1 MSYHDTRREF
11 EILVEL
17 RKNNEHIEVEKE
29 YKKKV
34 KAMKAT
40 QKKDRFV
47 EYVKL
52 TEMEKSDI
60 ERGAIMETKDGKMT
74 RITKK

>member
-1 MSYHDTRREF
+1 MSYHDARREF
-11 EILVEL
+11 EILVKL
-17 RKNNEHIEVEKE
+17 RKNNEHIEVETE

-34 KAMKAT
+34 KAMKAI

-52 TEMEKSDI
+52 TEMEKSDR
-60 ERGAIMETKDGKMT
+60 ERGAIIETKDGKMT
-74 RITKK
+74 RRTKK